1 MLVFLLVLLLL
12 AALLEYLSL
21 RSGTSC
27 IEADFQLSRNRTEAH
42 TPLELVTTVRNDS
55 RLPISFG
62 ALSIAFPL
70 SAVLPENAAVQHEL
84 YLTLLTDTFR
94 LWWKQSVTRTI
105 QFEMDRR
112 GVYTFFGRELSRG
125 DFLGIHL
132 ESERFYVRRTL
143 IVYPQ
148 RLENDALTEALGAYC
163 GELSARR
170 WLIRD
175 PVLTLGI
182 REYTGNEPMHTISW
196 IQTARRGDLTV
207 REFDFTRSLNCCIV
221 FSVHG
226 LDAEESELLDRCCGA
241 VRTICEALL
250 ASGVEARVFTN
261 AALSG
266 YPNHAYR
273 SVTAAPNREDD
284 LLEVLARVTGSV
296 CFDAEQLVLECL
308 AAQTESAAYVLV
320 AAHDD
325 AQTQRALSLLEARSG
340 MGALLVAVDTL
351 GGALT

>member
-1 MLVFLLVLLLL
+1 MLVFLIVLLLL

-27 IEADFQLSRNRTEAH
+27 IEADFNLSKNRTEAH
-42 TPLELVTTVRNDS
+42 MPIDLTTGVKNTS
-55 RLPISFG
+55 RLPVSFC
-62 ALSIAFPL
+62 ALSIACPL
-70 SAVLPENAAVQHEL
+70 SAVLPENAAVQREL

-94 LWWKQSVTRTI
+94 LWWKQSVERTI
-105 QFEMDRR
+105 TFTMDRR
-112 GVYTFFGRELSRG
+112 GVYTFSGRELCRG
-125 DFLGIHL
+125 DFLGVHL
-132 ESERFYVRRTL
+132 QSERFYVRRSL

-148 RLENDALTEALGAYC
+148 RLRNDALTEALGAYC

-207 REFDFTRSLNCCIV
+207 REFDYTRSLNCCVV

-226 LDAEESELLDRCCGA
+226 LDSEESELLDRCCGA

-250 ASGVEARVFTN
+250 ASGVEAQVFTN

-266 YPNHAYR
+266 YPNHAFR
-273 SVTAAPNREDD
+273 SVTAAQNREDD

-296 CFDAEQLVLECL
+296 CCAPEQLVLECL
-308 AAQTESAAYVLV
+308 TAQTESAAYVLV

-325 AQTQRALSLLEARSG
+325 AQTHSALSLLETRSG
-340 MGALLVAVDTL
+340 MGALLVAVDAL
-351 GGALT
+351 GGALS